1 MKSFGSY
8 NLTEEQIFSSKKKSD
23 NKEEE
28 EIMEVWEKDDSK
40 DNLAMG
46 RDDTEIEDGEEGGD
60 VMR

>member
-1 MKSFGSY
+1 
-8 NLTEEQIFSSKKKSD
+8 
-23 NKEEE
+23 
-28 EIMEVWEKDDSK
+28 MEVWEKDDSK